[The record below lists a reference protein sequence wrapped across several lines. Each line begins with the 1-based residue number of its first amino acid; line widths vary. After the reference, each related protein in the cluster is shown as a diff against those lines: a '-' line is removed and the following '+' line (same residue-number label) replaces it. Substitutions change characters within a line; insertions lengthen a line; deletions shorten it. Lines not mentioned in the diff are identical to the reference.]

1 MTIKNAK
8 DLVAE
13 ANAFVDALSAD
24 AALKLL
30 AKKDAVFVNL
40 REKDELEKSGKLK
53 GAVHVPRGLLEFQA
67 DHASPS
73 HVQAFDPAKHLVL
86 FCGSGSRSALV
97 AEPSGTWGLS
107 AYRTSPAASRRSRRP
122 ADTLKAEHD
131 RRIFLPLCLYAE
143 SDAANAPN
151 KPRAG

>member
-53 GAVHVPRGLLEFQA
+53 GAVNVPRGLLEFQA
-67 DHASPS
+67 DPASPS
-73 HVQAFDPAKHLVL
+73 HAPALDPAKHLVL
-86 FCGSGSRSALV
+86 FCASGNRSA
-97 AEPSGTWGLS
+97 SG
-107 AYRTSPAASRRSRRP
+107 AQ
-122 ADTLKAEHD
+122 TLKDMGFKHV
-131 RRIFLPLCLYAE
+131 
-143 SDAANAPN
+143 SHV
-151 KPRAG
+151 AGGFPAIKKAGGHTEGGA